1 MVNPHFCQQELE
13 VKISLIPVTM
23 LCWTGSLVLPGFDRM
38 RVTVRKDN
46 YIKTVSIFFKVLVI
60 VLVIQCFGSNKF
72 YMKLTVDNMDGTEA
86 GSMTNLIFFFHREVY
101 TVSYI

>member
-38 RVTVRKDN
+38 RVTVGKDN
-46 YIKTVSIFFKVLVI
+46 YIKTVSIFFKVF

-72 YMKLTVDNMDGTEA
+72 
-86 GSMTNLIFFFHREVY
+86 
-101 TVSYI
+101 